1 MGEVSELGDAF
12 GAVEKSDTTKA
23 KSAPRGD
30 YGKTAAEKRAPAA
43 DKGGDDKG
51 QRVDK
56 AASDDPEHD
65 DLLARLAGDEG
76 DDDEPDDK
84 GKGRAHET
92 DEDDQNDED
101 DPDKDDEDEDDD
113 EDKPKAR
120 EPLTVELK
128 VNGESRTLTF
138 EQLKDAASKGL
149 SANERW
155 QQAAT
160 TQKRANDLA
169 SQLTQERAQVATL
182 LANVQNHMRALIQS
196 ETPNLDELAVTDPAA
211 WVRQKHLLEQ
221 RQQHIRDAEA
231 ATAYLAR
238 QEMQQR
244 QSQQG
249 TFLEDQYER
258 VLEALPDFRTPE
270 KAKAAIG
277 RMNTLL
283 ASVGFSN
290 QEIEGIADHRIVK
303 LLHTAVENA
312 DKAAKYD
319 QLRAKANAAKKRVQN
334 LPPARVEEP
343 GMRQPKANARAEQRK
358 RDVKRWEQNPNV
370 ENLSR
375 LF

>member
-1 MGEVSELGDAF
+1 MGDTVSELGDAF
-12 GAVEKSDTTKA
+12 GAVEKEATTKA
-23 KSAPRGD
+23 KGAAGGD
-30 YGKTAAEKRAPAA
+30 YGKSADEKRASAAA
-43 DKGGDDKG
+43 DKGKG
-51 QRVDK
+51 
-56 AASDDPEHD
+56 SDDPDHD
-65 DLLARLAGDEG
+65 ALLARLAGDDDDEG
-76 DDDEPDDK
+76 DDDPDDK
-84 GKGRAHET
+84 GKGRAHEPNDDDDDEEKKDDDEEG
-92 DEDDQNDED
+92 DEDDQ
-101 DPDKDDEDEDDD
+101 
-113 EDKPKAR
+113 KPKTG
-120 EPLTVELK
+120 ELPLTVDLK
-128 VNGESRTLTF
+128 VNGETRTLTF

-169 SQLTQERAQVATL
+169 TQLTAERAQVAQL
-182 LANVQNHMRALIQS
+182 LANVQNHMRALMQA

-231 ATAYLAR
+231 AAAYLAR

-249 TFLEDQYER
+249 QFLEDQYER
-258 VLEALPDFRTPE
+258 VLDALPDFRTPE

-283 ASVGFSN
+283 ASAGFSN

-303 LLHTAVENA
+303 LLHTAAENA

-334 LPPARVEEP
+334 LPPAHVEEP
-343 GMRQPKANARAEQRK
+343 GMRQPKVNVRAEQRK

-370 ENLSR
+370 DNLAR